1 MDNSSVW
8 WRNYFHIKDIRSGE
22 KEELFLKHFE
32 FCWDNRTNSKYI
44 HIWSVLKVIFSL
56 NKWMPKLKCQSW
68 TDIENIKKLFFRAR
82 ARANQA
88 IILNCSC
95 STWFKDKS
103 QNFPTIISFSV
114 FPASGHC
121 RYTFSS
127 LDFWSK
133 FKLPTYYLVVLVW

>member
-1 MDNSSVW
+1 M
-8 WRNYFHIKDIRSGE
+8 
-22 KEELFLKHFE
+22 EELFLKHFE

-44 HIWSVLKVIFSL
+44 HIWSVHKVIFSL

-68 TDIENIKKLFFRAR
+68 TDKENIKKLFFRAR

-127 LDFWSK
+127 SDLNSNCL
-133 FKLPTYYLVVLVW
+133 LPSGPSLCADRILTV